1 MGALSRTLREDG
13 RKNTDLTTNIIYI
26 FFCMSNFTQ
35 FHPTL
40 SQYHAGDYTLKI
52 AELELKRYNER
63 AEELKQKE
71 TQGAAVASE
80 ARKQF
85 RAFVAKQV
93 RMPAQCAI
101 SDSESDVPYRNDCC
115 ICVSM
120 CC

>member
-52 AELELKRYNER
+52 AELELKRFNER
-63 AEELKQKE
+63 AEELRQKE

-93 RMPAQCAI
+93 RMPSPCALR
-101 SDSESDVPYRNDCC
+101 DWRPNVLCRNDFCTC
-115 ICVSM
+115 AFM